1 MIRPTQLRMLVAV
14 LVLAGAIGWA
24 VGTLLAGQFGRILPV
39 PWLAAMTVW
48 LVAIAVAIWT
58 LLSRPRLRRR
68 VGHRPLPSLVAA
80 RSAALALAASR
91 TGAVVAG
98 FYLGL
103 SIATIAN
110 MSTPS
115 GAITFW
121 AALATSAGSFGLIG
135 AALWLERLCR
145 VPNQDDDP
153 SAPARA

>member
-1 MIRPTQLRMLVAV
+1 MLVAV

-24 VGTLLAGQFGRILPV
+24 VGILLVGQFGRILPV

-48 LVAIAVAIWT
+48 LIAIALGIWT
-58 LLSRPRLRRR
+58 LLSRPRLLKR
-68 VGHRPLPSLVAA
+68 VGHRPMPPLVAA

-103 SIATIAN
+103 SIATVPQ

-115 GAITFW
+115 GFVTFW
-121 AALATSAGSFGLIG
+121 AGLATSAGSVALIG
-135 AALWLERLCR
+135 AAMWLERLCR
-145 VPNQDDDP
+145 LRNHDDDP
-153 SAPARA
+153 SAPSHA